1 MNEKT
6 KSVWMTI
13 LYFVLYVVLVLVAEL
28 PGFASPYYWVCVG
41 IVAAFLAAGPLTM
54 CIEKTESALLLP
66 VAWFFV
72 NRAIGEIGM
81 DLMQVGNLF
90 LLTAGAVLSLVL
102 KNNKRLMMRVCVPVL
117 VAMPSCNLL
126 PLYFQTELFTGT
138 ALGEMSPEY
147 VATLAKCAHG
157 WVFVLVTVLVIG
169 AGVLSE
175 RVTEKLFVRK

>member
-1 MNEKT
+1 MIVGISLRKINPKC
-6 KSVWMTI
+6 
-13 LYFVLYVVLVLVAEL
+13 FCDL
-28 PGFASPYYWVCVG
+28 PGIIMPSFGLAMQGLIG

-117 VAMPSCNLL
+117 V
-126 PLYFQTELFTGT
+126 
-138 ALGEMSPEY
+138 
-147 VATLAKCAHG
+147 
-157 WVFVLVTVLVIG
+157 IG